1 MPKVGIQAWRSTN
14 WNAGA
19 GAEASKPAHSASD
32 SRNVT
37 SDTPSAAQRTVASLA
52 PSRLGSASSSS
63 APASGSA
70 TSSVR
75 IGTPVTSH
83 LHR

>member
-1 MPKVGIQAWRSTN
+1 MPKVGIQTWRSTA

-19 GAEASKPAHSASD
+19 VAAASKPAHSPND
-32 SRNVT
+32 TRKVT
-37 SDTPSAAQRTVASLA
+37 SETPSAAQRTVSSLA

-63 APASGSA
+63 APTRGSA

-75 IGTPVTSH
+75 IGTPVTIY
-83 LHR
+83 LQR